1 VIMTNINHQA
11 LYTACFRGDAAAV
24 SRLLPAGGTPRNLSG
39 PSFQSHNNK
48 STPLIAAAQGGH
60 TEIVRLMLKRARNTT
75 VDHTNAH
82 GDTAQLLSAQYHH
95 VNILGVLADHGANV
109 NLADRQGNT
118 ALCLAVA
125 PIPADER
132 PRDPDPHGA
141 RQLATVKALLQLD
154 AGSLLPAPP
163 AFS

>member
-1 VIMTNINHQA
+1 MRTVTRRSCCQ
-11 LYTACFRGDAAAV
+11 R
-24 SRLLPAGGTPRNLSG
+24 
-39 PSFQSHNNK
+39 
-48 STPLIAAAQGGH
+48 STTTSISWGCWL
-60 TEIVRLMLKRARNTT
+60 TT
-75 VDHTNAH
+75 VLT
-82 GDTAQLLSAQYHH
+82 
-95 VNILGVLADHGANV
+95 